1 MLQIAPVSNVTK
13 ASQFFTM
20 DNANILH
27 AILAPSFEDVQDFTN
42 ANRGFI
48 AALTPCIIKDTAG
61 NTVWNNDEYNFVYET
76 CPDTVNPKL
85 WRQSQILSKQGLYQ
99 ISPSIYQVRG
109 FDISHIT
116 FVEGKTGIIVIDPLI
131 SCECAAAALRL
142 YHSHRGNR
150 PVKGM
155 IYSHSH
161 ADHFGGAAGIISV
174 ARGRRAEIP
183 IIAPEGFLEEA
194 TSENVFAGPIMRY
207 RAKHMYG
214 SNLPKSPVG
223 QIGVGLGMGT
233 SSGTLSLIPPTVTID
248 HTGQTVEIDGVKI
261 TFQMVPNT
269 EAPAEM
275 NMYFPHENAL
285 LIAECATHSLHNI
298 VTLRGALVRD
308 AKSWSRYLDESLH
321 LYGEIAG
328 ATVLFASHGWPTW
341 GKEDIKTFLEEQRDM
356 YSFLHDQTLRLMN
369 EGFNG
374 AEIAEMLTLPPKLK
388 QAWHAQE
395 FYGSVSHNVKG
406 IYQRYMTWFDGLA
419 ENLWKWPPREEGER
433 YLKCMGGAGPVLERA
448 KRFMQ
453 DGDFR
458 FAATLLGHVLAAED
472 SVPDDLMHQC
482 RTTMATVFEHL
493 GFGAEN
499 ATWRNYYL
507 SQAQDLRNGKRSK
520 KVQRQNR
527 LAELSPHLPIQD
539 WLAVLSININGQ
551 EAGKERGAITVS
563 LDIADQRECWRL
575 ILSNGALTYRLC
587 SGFQQLA
594 ANRDDAALRL
604 EKGELQD
611 ILANRGSR
619 YAHLVSGEVQALN
632 RILSYAGIGP
642 VSKQPAGNL

>member
-1 MLQIAPVSNVTK
+1 
-13 ASQFFTM
+13 M
-20 DNANILH
+20 DTTQTQGNI
-27 AILAPSFEDVQDFTN
+27 APSFEDIRDFTN
-42 ANRGFI
+42 ADRGFI
-48 AALTPCIIKDTAG
+48 SSLAPCRIKDSTG
-61 NTVWNNDEYNFVYET
+61 STVWNNDEYNFVYDA

-85 WRQSQILSKQGLYQ
+85 WRQSQLLSKQGLYQ

-142 YHSHRGNR
+142 YHNHRGPR

-161 ADHFGGAAGIISV
+161 ADHFGGAAGIISI
-174 ARGRRAEIP
+174 ARGRLGEIP

-214 SNLPKSPVG
+214 TNLLKSATG

-233 SSGTLSLIPPTVTID
+233 STGTMSLIPPTVIID
-248 HTGQTVEIDGVKI
+248 HTGQTLEIDGVKI

-275 NMYFPHENAL
+275 NMYFPEEDAL

-321 LYGEIAG
+321 MFCEAKGV
-328 ATVLFASHGWPTW
+328 TVLFASHGWPTW
-341 GKEDIKTFLEEQRDM
+341 GKEGIKTFLEEQRDL
-356 YSFLHDQTLRLMN
+356 YSYLHDQTLRLMN
-369 EGFNG
+369 EGWNG
-374 AEIAEMLTLPPKLK
+374 PEIAEMIVLPPRLK

-419 ENLWKWPPREEGER
+419 ENLWKWPPKEEGER
-433 YLKCMGGAGPVLERA
+433 YLKCMGGVEAVWEKAKQFLE
-448 KRFMQ
+448 
-453 DGDFR
+453 DGDLR
-458 FAATLLGHVLAAED
+458 FAATLLGHIMAAED
-472 SVPDDLMHQC
+472 VTDTTDDLMLQC
-482 RTTMATVFEHL
+482 RTTMALVFERL

-507 SQAQDLRNGKRSK
+507 SQAQELRNGKRPRK
-520 KVQRQNR
+520 TQRQNR
-527 LAELSPHLPIQD
+527 LAELSPNLPIQD
-539 WLAVLSININGQ
+539 WFAVLSINVNGT
-551 EAGKERGAITVS
+551 EAGKEQKAITLSV
-563 LDIADQRECWRL
+563 DIADQREFWKL
-575 ILSNGALTYRLC
+575 ILSNGALTYRRC
-587 SGFQQLA
+587 SGSQQFTES
-594 ANRDDAALRL
+594 RDDVALRL
-604 EKGELQD
+604 EKAELQD
-611 ILANRGSR
+611 ILANRSNKCVHVV
-619 YAHLVSGEVQALN
+619 YGEIQAFN
-632 RILSYAGIGP
+632 RILLYAGIGA
-642 VSKQPAGNL
+642 VCKQPGQNL